1 MYTSYI
7 GKKFLKLY
15 NEREGTSYMAEDF
28 FNYIV
33 HPLFFNDDKHF
44 INVANS
50 SFFQSVS
57 HKQKDSGKSIHEIK
71 LERFHKN
78 VKEDG
83 ASLTTLVG
91 YAAQGIT
98 AGTSGQ
104 LTTMRTNIETEEM
117 YASWVGIGLSVSMGG
132 GYSIIIDDSEILLGI
147 FNGWEIYRKFLV
159 QTPNLKGNQIDV
171 WNSYWL
177 CHVLSPRFDIRNP
190 LDGFELPQPVP
201 CKADKWRKM
210 GLIEF
215 ESINWLKIVFS
226 MAKKYPIKVFT
237 INAFKFADTNQTLGF
252 INLYLPEIRR
262 FYEIRDAIFISKT
275 ESVLSDEEIE
285 NLSPYFF
292 FKEACKLGSLGLKS
306 IEPKKLREFIPVGTY
321 QYAQGKDYM
330 FSDEESIKNYQLFK
344 IWIIAMLNKTEL
356 LNMASGI
363 ATVLTKIEKDS
374 KEAKRGKTT
383 SDQET
388 KRIFEIKS
396 IKAFVDELISV
407 MEKSPEDSLL
417 IRETVEEVIKMPYD
431 LFPLFITLIKFE
443 YNFKLTNKN

>member
-15 NEREGTSYMAEDF
+15 NEREGTNLSAEDF
-28 FNYIV
+28 FNNVIY
-33 HPLFFNDDKHF
+33 PLFFNDDKHF

-57 HKQKDSGKSIHEIK
+57 PKLVETGKSIHEIK

-104 LTTMRTNIETEEM
+104 LTTMKINIETEEM
-117 YASWVGIGLSVSMGG
+117 YASWAGIGLSVSMGG
-132 GYSIIIDDSEILLGI
+132 GFSMIIDDSEVLLGL
-147 FNGWEIYRKFLV
+147 FCGWKIYRKFLT

-177 CHVLSPRFDIRNP
+177 CHILSPKFDSQNP

-210 GLIEF
+210 GLMEL
-215 ESINWLKIVFS
+215 ESINWLKVVFS
-226 MAKKYPIKVFT
+226 MSKKYPNKVFT

-252 INLYLPEIRR
+252 VNLYLPEIKR
-262 FYEIRDAIFISKT
+262 FYEIRNAIFISKE
-275 ESVLSDEEIE
+275 ESLLSDEEIE

-292 FKEACKLGSLGLKS
+292 FKEACKLGTIGLKA
-306 IEPKKLREFIPVGTY
+306 IEPAKLREYMPKGSFI
-321 QYAQGKDYM
+321 YAQGKEYQ
-330 FSDEESIKNYQLFK
+330 FSNEESFINYQLFK

-356 LNMASGI
+356 LKMATEVAG
-363 ATVLTKIEKDS
+363 ALFELEKTD
-374 KEAKRGKTT
+374 ERGKTVFST
-383 SDQET
+383 LSKEVRESGNV
-388 KRIFEIKS
+388 KIFIDKLTEVLSHQPANTDVFKE
-396 IKAFVDELISV
+396 V
-407 MEKSPEDSLL
+407 
-417 IRETVEEVIKMPYD
+417 VEEVLKMPSD
-431 LFPLFITLIKFE
+431 NFPLFATLIRFAYAYKRS
-443 YNFKLTNKN
+443 KNN

>member
-15 NEREGTSYMAEDF
+15 NEREGTNLSAEDF
-28 FNYIV
+28 FNNVVY
-33 HPLFFNDDKHF
+33 PLFFNDDKHF

-57 HKQKDSGKSIHEIK
+57 PKLVDTGKSIHEIK

-104 LTTMRTNIETEEM
+104 LTTMKINIETEEM
-117 YASWVGIGLSVSMGG
+117 YASWAGIGLSVSMGG
-132 GYSIIIDDSEILLGI
+132 GFSMIIDDSEILLGL
-147 FNGWEIYRKFLV
+147 FSGWKIYRKFLT

-177 CHVLSPRFDIRNP
+177 CHILSPKFDTQNP
-190 LDGFELPQPVP
+190 LNGFELPQPVP

-210 GLIEF
+210 GLMEF
-215 ESINWLKIVFS
+215 ESINWLKVVFS
-226 MAKKYPIKVFT
+226 MSKKYPNKVFT

-252 INLYLPEIRR
+252 VNLYLPEIKR
-262 FYEIRDAIFISKT
+262 FYEIRDAIFISKE
-275 ESVLSDEEIE
+275 ESLLSDEEIE

-292 FKEACKLGSLGLKS
+292 FKEACKLGTIGLKA
-306 IEPKKLREFIPVGTY
+306 IEPDQLRNYMPKPFGQDKEFKIKT
-321 QYAQGKDYM
+321 
-330 FSDEESIKNYQLFK
+330 EESIKQYQLFK

-356 LNMASGI
+356 LVSARKI
-363 ATVLTKIEKDS
+363 AEIMVEIEKLPAGSDRGLTKSSQSNKNFLSSKNLKEFVEGLTEMLDS
-374 KEAKRGKTT
+374 KVSNDALK
-383 SDQET
+383 
-388 KRIFEIKS
+388 I
-396 IKAFVDELISV
+396 A
-407 MEKSPEDSLL
+407 
-417 IRETVEEVIKMPYD
+417 VEEAIKMPSD
-431 LFPLFITLIKFE
+431 LFPLFMSLIKFE
-443 YNFKLTNKN
+443 YSYLKK

>member
-15 NEREGTSYMAEDF
+15 NEREGTNYSAEDF
-28 FNYIV
+28 FNNVV
-33 HPLFFNDDKHF
+33 HLLFFNDDKHF

-50 SFFQSVS
+50 SFFQSVPQ
-57 HKQKDSGKSIHEIK
+57 KQIDSGESIHEIK

-104 LTTMRTNIETEEM
+104 LTTMETNIEPEEM
-117 YASWVGIGLSVSMGG
+117 YASWAGIGLSVSMGG
-132 GYSIIIDDSEILLGI
+132 GYSMIIDDSEILLGI
-147 FNGWEIYRKFLV
+147 FSGWEIYRKFLI

-177 CHVLSPRFDIRNP
+177 CHVLSPKFDTQNP
-190 LDGFELPQPVP
+190 LDGFELPEPVP

-210 GLIEF
+210 GLMEF
-215 ESINWLKIVFS
+215 ESINWLKVVFS
-226 MAKKYPIKVFT
+226 MAKKYPNKVFT

-252 INLYLPEIRR
+252 VNLYLPEIKK

-292 FKEACKLGSLGLKS
+292 FKEACKLGTIGLKA
-306 IEPKKLREFIPVGTY
+306 IEPDQLR
-321 QYAQGKDYM
+321 DYM
-330 FSDEESIKNYQLFK
+330 PKPFGQDKEFKIKTEESIKQYQLFK

-356 LNMASGI
+356 LISAKKI
-363 ATVLTKIEKDS
+363 AEIMVEIEKLPVESDRGLTKSSQSNKNFLNSKNLKEFVDGLTEMLDS
-374 KEAKRGKTT
+374 KV
-383 SDQET
+383 SN
-388 KRIFEIKS
+388 
-396 IKAFVDELISV
+396 
-407 MEKSPEDSLL
+407 DSLK
-417 IRETVEEVIKMPYD
+417 IAVEEAIKMPSD
-431 LFPLFITLIKFE
+431 LFPLFMSLIKFE
-443 YNFKLTNKN
+443 YSYFKK

>member
-15 NEREGTSYMAEDF
+15 NEREGTKLSAEDF
-28 FNYIV
+28 FNNVVY
-33 HPLFFNDDKHF
+33 PLFFNNDKHF

-50 SFFQSVS
+50 SFFQSVPQ
-57 HKQKDSGKSIHEIK
+57 KQVDSGKSIHEIK

-91 YAAQGIT
+91 YAAQGIK

-104 LTTMRTNIETEEM
+104 LTTMKTNIETEDM
-117 YASWVGIGLSVSMGG
+117 YASWAGIGLSVSMGG
-132 GYSIIIDDSEILLGI
+132 GYSMIIDDSEILLGL
-147 FNGWEIYRKFLV
+147 FSGWKIYRKFLM

-177 CHVLSPRFDIRNP
+177 CHILSPKFDIQYS
-190 LDGFELPQPVP
+190 LDKFELPQPVP
-201 CKADKWRKM
+201 CKADKWKKM
-210 GLIEF
+210 GLMEF
-215 ESINWLKIVFS
+215 ESINWLKVLFS
-226 MAKKYPIKVFT
+226 MAKKYPNKVFT

-252 INLYLPEIRR
+252 VNLYLPEIKR

-292 FKEACKLGSLGLKS
+292 FKEACKLGAIGLKS
-306 IEPKKLREFIPVGTY
+306 IEPKKLREFMPVGTY
-321 QYAQGKDYM
+321 QYAQGKDYI

-363 ATVLTKIEKDS
+363 AQVLLKIEKDS

-383 SDQET
+383 TDQET
-388 KRIFEIKS
+388 KKIFEIKS
-396 IKAFVDELISV
+396 VKAFVEELIIV
-407 MEKSPEDSLL
+407 MEKSPEDSTY
-417 IRETVEEVIKMPYD
+417 IRETLEEVLKMPYD

-443 YNFKLTNKN
+443 YNYKTATK